1 MRLLK
6 LVRSTNSKI
15 DGAASVTLLVGTL
28 CAIGAVVLAGCG
40 SDDGKGIGAS
50 CSSTAECKSVLL
62 CRDGICREPGMG
74 SDTGTDTGEEF
85 TEEEYL
91 ITYSEVDQNSSRTL
105 KVHNT
110 ATGESKGILPDAVSD
125 CQSWSCF
132 VSEDYEYF
140 FASPSGESNLQ
151 RWEIGEDLTAQGS
164 GQMFAQNVRDVK
176 MVGSHVLFQRG
187 GVQEEQTG
195 FVKPTSG
202 GNATEIGTFDSDG
215 SFLAS
220 PDNDRA
226 VIFDTE
232 GSLQELKVK
241 LGTMSELDAEVSL
254 GGANFQESG
263 GSYFDGNVDAAFS
276 DDGSR
281 LTFLTS
287 APNDYETCTRSNP
300 QDRYSGE
307 CEAVAARCGAQRRC
321 SRWEVTAHIV
331 DMEHRG
337 ELGESCEFDDQCS
350 GVHECYYPGDNQT
363 DQAECIPR
371 RAVLGVAETVPQNNM
386 QGCELVQQDSTI
398 DFTQARGAI
407 TYDDEKRP
415 YLVGTAD
422 RSCLQ
427 DYDDGERV
435 GQAIRIKVSD
445 SEEENG
451 GSGDSN
457 GKDYTRVAGIPAD
470 QPFRPSDCLDDAS
483 GEYTLDT
490 CTPFIYEAHLSPG
503 ADELVFNGTNPAI
516 STPGFSVDQRHL
528 WRTLRGQSERWF
540 LGNTENTFRTVR
552 QFDIHPLP

>member
-1 MRLLK
+1 MKLLK
-6 LVRSTNSKI
+6 SVRSMKSLYSSSKV
-15 DGAASVTLLVGTL
+15 DGGTSVAALAGAL
-28 CAIGAVVLAGCG
+28 CAVGVLMIAGCG
-40 SDDGKGIGAS
+40 SDDGKPAGAS
-50 CSSTAECKSVLL
+50 CSSTAECQSDLL
-62 CRDGICREPGMG
+62 CRDGVCRGPGG
-74 SDTGTDTGEEF
+74 GADTGTDTGDEF
-85 TEEEYL
+85 VEEEYL

-110 ATGESKGILPDAVSD
+110 ATGESKVILPDAVGD

-195 FVKPTSG
+195 FVKPASG

-215 SFLAS
+215 SFLAA
-220 PDNDRA
+220 PDSDRA

-232 GSLQELKVK
+232 GSLQELRVK
-241 LGTMSELDAEVSL
+241 LGTMSEFDAEITL
-254 GGANFQESG
+254 GGSNFQERG
-263 GSYFDGNVDAAFS
+263 GSYFDGNVDAAFN

-287 APNDYETCTRSNP
+287 APNDYEACTRSNP
-300 QDRYSGE
+300 QDRYSGD
-307 CEAVAARCGAQRRC
+307 CEVASARCGAQRRC
-321 SRWEVTAHIV
+321 SRWEVTAHVV

-337 ELGESCEFDDQCS
+337 ELGNSCEFDDECS
-350 GVHECYYPGDNQT
+350 GIHECYYPGSNQS

-371 RAVLGVAETVPQNNM
+371 RAVLGVAETVPQDNM
-386 QGCELVQQDSTI
+386 QGCELVQRDSTI

-407 TYDDEKRP
+407 TYDDQNRP

-435 GQAIRIKVSD
+435 GQAVRVKLSD
-445 SEEENG
+445 SDD
-451 GSGDSN
+451 GSE
-457 GKDYTRVAGIPAD
+457 KDYTRVAGIPAD
-470 QPFRPSDCLDDAS
+470 QPFRPSDCLDNAS

-503 ADELVFNGTNPAI
+503 ANELVFNGTNPAI

-528 WRTLRGQSERWF
+528 WRTFPDQSERWF
-540 LGNTENTFRTVR
+540 LGNTDNTFRTVR